1 MDRKL
6 IIGIVIIILVLLAV
20 YILLGSS
27 TPENMTQSTNM
38 VKSNVSGI
46 NI

>member
-1 MDRKL
+1 MDKRL
-6 IIGIVIIILVLLAV
+6 IIGIIVILVVLFAI
-20 YILLGSS
+20 YMYLGSS
-27 TPENMTQSTNM
+27 TPENVTQSTNM